1 MLDSI
6 LMKSSSQKT
15 GFSIA
20 VMIGVI
26 ITAGVSVDWWDAH
39 QSRKLGKPVET
50 VETDDVGMKRL
61 AEDNERLKTDNAL
74 LNIQNDALRKQ
85 VEELSQ
91 KQIDLPKVDVVKGEK
106 PPED

>member
-1 MLDSI
+1 
-6 LMKSSSQKT
+6 MKSSSQKS

-26 ITAGVSVDWWDAH
+26 ITAGVGVDWWDAH

-50 VETDDVGMKRL
+50 VQTDDAGMKRL
-61 AEDNERLKTDNAL
+61 TEENERLKTDNAL

-85 VEELSQ
+85 VEELTQ
-91 KQIDLPKVDVVKGEK
+91 KPVEPPKVDVVKGEK
-106 PPED
+106 PPDD

>member
-1 MLDSI
+1 
-6 LMKSSSQKT
+6 MKSSGQKP

-61 AEDNERLKTDNAL
+61 TEENERLKTDNAL
-74 LNIQNDALRKQ
+74 LNLQNDDLRKQ
-85 VEELSQ
+85 VEASGQ
-91 KQIDLPKVDVVKGEK
+91 KQIELPKVDVVEGEK